1 MLRRWSTDATSNE
14 GAPYMR
20 DEQFWFDLYKM
31 IDASADVDPESRATA
46 RIRIKRWTG

>member
-1 MLRRWSTDATSNE
+1 
-14 GAPYMR
+14 MR